1 MQTAIIITVLI
12 GIILFFIFR
21 SEKIAPGPRVLIFQC
36 DNRPHLDFVKKTRS
50 VNETLAKR
58 FGWEYQFNNMH
69 VIEGYHPAVCKIF
82 ETKTLLD
89 TYKFQYDFIVFLD
102 SDAWIFNP
110 VTLDK
115 MMKTLPD
122 NKHGIFSRDPYVR
135 KNTFINSGSFVIR
148 INDFTCQ
155 MYDDLNRYVKK
166 NDCNSWPWDQKPIS
180 DYVFKN
186 RDKFLVY
193 VPDVMNTAQGKVLRH
208 SWPKTFK
215 TCFVKQEYTLLEN
228 LLEDDR
234 AFPNKNE
241 KGDEYWEEGKFD
253 DPGK

>member
-1 MQTAIIITVLI
+1 MT
-12 GIILFFIFR
+12 
-21 SEKIAPGPRVLIFQC
+21 PGPRVLIFQC

-58 FGWEYQFNNMH
+58 FGWKYQFNNMP

-89 TYKFQYDFIVFLD
+89 TNKFKYDFIVFLD

-115 MMKTLPD
+115 MIKTLPD
-122 NKHGIFSRDPYVR
+122 NKHGIFSRDPYIR
-135 KNTFINSGSFVIR
+135 INTFINSGSFVIR

-155 MYDDLNRYVKK
+155 MYDDLNEYVKK
-166 NDCNSWPWDQKPIS
+166 NDCNSWPYDQKPIS
-180 DYVFKN
+180 DFVFKN

-193 VPDVMNTAQGKVLRH
+193 APDVMNTPQGKVLRH

-215 TCFVKQEYTLLEN
+215 TCSVKQEYTLLEN
-228 LLEDDR
+228 LLLDDC

-241 KGDEYWEEGKFD
+241 KGDEYKEEGKFD
-253 DPGK
+253 GPVK

>member
-1 MQTAIIITVLI
+1 
-12 GIILFFIFR
+12 
-21 SEKIAPGPRVLIFQC
+21 
-36 DNRPHLDFVKKTRS
+36 VKKTRS

-58 FGWEYQFNNMH
+58 FGWDYQFNNMN
-69 VIEGYHPAVCKIF
+69 VIEGYKPAVCKIF

-115 MMKTLPD
+115 MIKTLPD
-122 NKHGIFSRDPYVR
+122 NKHGIFSRDPYLR

-155 MYDDLNRYVKK
+155 MYDQIYEYVKK

-180 DYVFKN
+180 DFVFKN

-193 VPDVMNTAQGKVLRH
+193 VPDVMNTPQGKVLRH
-208 SWPKTFK
+208 SYGQLSFK
-215 TCFVKQEYTLLEN
+215 TCSVKQKYTLLEN
-228 LLEDDR
+228 LLEDDG

-241 KGDEYWEEGKFD
+241 KGDEYLEEGKFD
-253 DPGK
+253 DRR